1 MAMLSHETQ
10 NHSEDK
16 ADGATKKVDFLTFLH
31 SQEKL
36 TIEEANSH
44 ATDIMM
50 GGVETVRLS
59 MKAAIIMHIH
69 THTHTRTH
77 THTHSHT
84 HSHTLTH
91 THTHTRTHTHT
102 HTLTHTHR
110 CRGKPV
116 MPIFIDLQK
125 PKKTFFTIIV
135 NGFQ

>member
-10 NHSEDK
+10 NHNDDK
-16 ADGATKKVDFLTFLH
+16 ADGAAKKIDFLTFLH

-36 TIEEANSH
+36 TVEEANSH

-59 MKAAIIMHIH
+59 MKAAIIMH
-69 THTHTRTH
+69 
-77 THTHSHT
+77 
-84 HSHTLTH
+84 
-91 THTHTRTHTHT
+91 THTHT

-110 CRGKPV
+110 CRGKLV

-125 PKKTFFTIIV
+125 TKEPFLQLSLTDFNKIYIMLK
-135 NGFQ
+135 QQKDL